1 MPAKKLIWVWKG
13 SQHVWSLKFVN
24 VKAKKNVLWGNV
36 KKRTAAIRSQETLF
50 DCLKYVA
57 TVLAFDLKS

>member
-1 MPAKKLIWVWKG
+1 MERIAACLVIKIRKRK
-13 SQHVWSLKFVN
+13 SE
-24 VKAKKNVLWGNV
+24 KKNVLWGNV
-36 KKRTAAIRSQETLF
+36 KKRTAAIRSQGTLF